1 MCQAELYCCAGNS
14 PSLCVHTASWEG
26 QIAQDIWGTSCAFTA
41 LCSGGSWGSRAV
53 SQGWSSTCM
62 RVVRDITSFRQ
73 LHHGFF
79 SFIENNRFTH
89 SSLTVMTQKEGKYT
103 YKLWCIK
110 PAVIKRVWHEHPY
123 MCTAASAHR
132 THLFIVYL
140 LFNLFVPHC
149 CLRALCT
156 CQFNL

>member
-1 MCQAELYCCAGNS
+1 MAVLEIAHPSVCTQHPGKGKYHRVFGAPAGHLQHLALEAAVRAELLAGLEQN
-14 PSLCVHTASWEG
+14 LHEGNEGDQLLQAAS
-26 QIAQDIWGTSCAFTA
+26 
-41 LCSGGSWGSRAV
+41 
-53 SQGWSSTCM
+53 
-62 RVVRDITSFRQ
+62 
-73 LHHGFF
+73 HHGFF
-79 SFIENNRFTH
+79 SFIESNRFTH
-89 SSLTVMTQKEGKYT
+89 SSLMVMTQKERKYT
-103 YKLWCIK
+103 YRLWCIK
-110 PAVIKRVWHEHPY
+110 AAITKRLWHEHSY